1 MRCPIDPQARPLPGT
16 FEVSAQTAHTLI
28 HIDPTTTDHIM
39 GARTGFIG
47 EHIVPDDPH
56 TPADPCGLLPSPR
69 PTDPNLTYRQ
79 PSGQP
84 KATEETFQILQS
96 APRSSRN
103 STNATTSTI
112 VEKHAAPQAA
122 RRPTND
128 RLARVSDYQNR
139 EQPKATEE
147 TFQILQSAPR

>member
-1 MRCPIDPQARPLPGT
+1 MRCPRDPQARPLPGT
-16 FEVSAQTAHTLI
+16 LEVSAQTAHPVI
-28 HIDPTTTDHIM
+28 HINPTHPDHIM

-56 TPADPCGLLPSPR
+56 TPADPCG
-69 PTDPNLTYRQ
+69 PTPPTRTDDQNLKYRQ

-84 KATEETFQILQS
+84 KATEETVQILQS

-112 VEKHAAPQAA
+112 VEMHAAPQAA
-122 RRPTND
+122 RRPTNES
-128 RLARVSDYQNR
+128 ARR
-139 EQPKATEE
+139 E
-147 TFQILQSAPR
+147 R